1 MTNRASQRSKDPGDA
16 GKGAGSRSGSANRSG
31 TKGGLTAFSLRLALR
46 HPARVLLVLGV
57 AAAILAFPLR
67 DRALE
72 LFGWSAAPLGIWTV
86 GALCLFSWRPAFL
99 FRRWRYLLPL
109 LLLAFAASGV
119 LGMMNAGPGSGTGD
133 SLGGNV
139 GIAISVRP
147 YEWDR
152 FNVTTLE
159 YVTASLRV
167 AVLVIAAIA
176 IFIPRTSWKATAI
189 GSRYSWRGTV
199 LTGRAAARARRKW
212 SERME
217 RRRAE
222 RVERA
227 AQLEFELAAAE
238 AALTAQAE
246 SPSAVPLNKTGT
258 EIVAVSPTIHGLTAG
273 AASATSA
280 DITGTPPW
288 KDLGEDEEDL
298 STDPMETELVLRE
311 LPGSSDS
318 AGPRP
323 LPAIVSTAVLS
334 QAASQF
340 SWPLPRLDMLK
351 RAPSGGVTRSE
362 IDDRS
367 ALIENSLA
375 EYGIDVTVDQ
385 VFTGP
390 TVTMY
395 GLKPGWK
402 GGKVDPASG
411 KRVRVDMI
419 LNREKDL
426 ALALASPN
434 IRFEPVVPGESV
446 VGIEVPNSR
455 PTPVTLRSVMET
467 EAWRQFEAKAQLPVP
482 LGLGSGGQPVFADL
496 ARMPHTLIAGAT
508 GSGKSVC
515 MNAIITGL
523 LMCRTPAQVRLVMID
538 PKRVE
543 LTPYAGVPHLYTQ
556 VVVEAD
562 RAVATLKALIAEMMG
577 RFRVLEKAGVKNI
590 VSFNERSKEKMPYL
604 VILVDE
610 LADLMLQAANEV
622 ERLLVRLAQLG
633 RATGVHLVVATQR
646 PSVDVVTGLI
656 KANFPSRISFA
667 VMSQID
673 SRTVLDST
681 GGEKLLGRGDMLYLP
696 IDKAKA
702 ERVQGAF
709 LSDAEI
715 ESTVRM
721 WKAVRGPSL
730 PELEVEMEDEA
741 TVDTEFDGSSDS
753 LVDSARN
760 LARLQ
765 KTLSTSLLQ
774 RRLRIGYPRAA
785 RLMDELEDLGV
796 VGPGEPGKPRHV
808 LGS

>member
-1 MTNRASQRSKDPGDA
+1 MI
-16 GKGAGSRSGSANRSG
+16 
-31 TKGGLTAFSLRLALR
+31 
-46 HPARVLLVLGV
+46 LLVAVV
-57 AAAILAFPLR
+57 ALIVAYPLR
-67 DRALE
+67 DRTLE
-72 LFGWSAAPLGIWTV
+72 TLGWSVVPLGLWAA
-86 GALCLFSWRPAFL
+86 GAVYLLSWHPMLFV
-99 FRRWRYLLPL
+99 RRWRYVLPL

-119 LGMMNAGPGSGTGD
+119 LGILNAGPGSATGA
-133 SLGGNV
+133 SMGGALGEA
-139 GIAISVRP
+139 IAIRP
-147 YEWDR
+147 SEWDR

-159 YVTASLRV
+159 YAAASLRI
-167 AVLVIAAIA
+167 LVIFIIAAAIFA
-176 IFIPRTSWKATAI
+176 PRLSWRATAK
-189 GSRYSWRGTV
+189 GSKYSWRATV
-199 LTGRAAARARRKW
+199 VTAHTAAESKRKW
-212 SERME
+212 D
-217 RRRAE
+217 E
-222 RVERA
+222 RVERRRIERAEKRAQQEFEYA
-227 AQLEFELAAAE
+227 AAVAEAELAALADE
-238 AALTAQAE
+238 DETEYIEQPTSATASLA
-246 SPSAVPLNKTGT
+246 
-258 EIVAVSPTIHGLTAG
+258 PTIHGLTA
-273 AASATSA
+273 SVEHEEPPE
-280 DITGTPPW
+280 TPPW
-288 KDLGEDEEDL
+288 EFLDPSEVGDDD
-298 STDPMETELVLRE
+298 STNPMDQALVLRD
-311 LPGSSDS
+311 LPGGRPEPAD
-318 AGPRP
+318 AGPVP
-323 LPAIVSTAVLS
+323 EIISTAVLS

-340 SWPLPRLDMLK
+340 SWPLPRLDKLK
-351 RAPSGGVTRSE
+351 KAPQGGVTRAE
-362 IDDRS
+362 IDERS
-367 ALIENSLA
+367 SLIENSLA
-375 EYGIDVTVDQ
+375 EYGIEVTVDQ

-434 IRFEPVVPGESV
+434 IRLEPVVPGESV

-467 EAWRQFEAKAQLPVP
+467 DEWKRFAAKAQLPVP

-496 ARMPHTLIAGAT
+496 ARMPHTLIAGST

-523 LMCRTPAQVRLVMID
+523 LMSRSPAQTRMVMID

-543 LTPYAGVPHLYTQ
+543 LTPYAGIPHLYTP

-577 RFRVLEKAGVKNI
+577 RFKVLEKAGVKNI
-590 VSFNERSKEKMPYL
+590 VSFNERSSEKMPYL

-696 IDKAKA
+696 IDKAKP

-709 LSDAEI
+709 LSDTEI
-715 ESTVRM
+715 ESTVKM
-721 WKAVRGPSL
+721 WKAVKGPTL

-741 TVDTEFDGSSDS
+741 MVDSEFESSGDS
-753 LVDSARN
+753 LVDSARG
-760 LARLQ
+760 LAASQ

-785 RLMDELEDLGV
+785 RLMDELEDIGV
-796 VGPGEPGKPRHV
+796 VGPGEPGKPRQV
-808 LGS
+808 LGA

>member
-1 MTNRASQRSKDPGDA
+1 MTSKATNRVVRRSSAKKA
-16 GKGAGSRSGSANRSG
+16 GKGGSSLGDFAPF
-31 TKGGLTAFSLRLALR
+31 GLKFALR
-46 HPARVLLVLGV
+46 HPLRVVLLLAIV
-57 AAAILAFPLR
+57 AAVLAFPIR
-67 DRALE
+67 NWTLE
-72 LFGWSAAPLGIWTV
+72 TLGWSAVPLGLWVAGT
-86 GALCLFSWRPAFL
+86 AYLLSWRPTYL
-99 FRRWRYLLPL
+99 VRKWRYVLPALLV
-109 LLLAFAASGV
+109 AVAASGV
-119 LGMMNAGPGSGTGD
+119 LGMIEAEFGSSTGE
-133 SLGGNV
+133 SLGGSIGV
-139 GIAISVRP
+139 AIAIQPS
-147 YEWDR
+147 EWDR
-152 FNVTTLE
+152 FNVTTTDYLA
-159 YVTASLRV
+159 ASLRIAVLLIV
-167 AVLVIAAIA
+167 AVA
-176 IFIPRTSWKATAI
+176 IFTPKLSWRAMFQ
-189 GSRYSWRGTV
+189 GSRYSWK
-199 LTGRAAARARRKW
+199 AAATTGHVAAEGGRKW
-212 SERME
+212 KERSE

-222 RVERA
+222 KAEREA
-227 AQLEFELAAAE
+227 QQLEFEQAAVATEIELAAVE
-238 AALTAQAE
+238 ADE
-246 SPSAVPLNKTGT
+246 PEP
-258 EIVAVSPTIHGLTAG
+258 VSPTIHGI
-273 AASATSA
+273 AADEEA
-280 DITGTPPW
+280 DIATETPPW
-288 KDLGEDEEDL
+288 DDDDDLQT
-298 STDPMETELVLRE
+298 SPMDQELVLRD
-311 LPGSSDS
+311 LPGSAA
-318 AGPRP
+318 AGAAAAGAIPE
-323 LPAIVSTAVLS
+323 IVSTAVLS
-334 QAASQF
+334 KAASEF
-340 SWPLPRLDMLK
+340 KWPLPNMDKLK
-351 RAPSGGVTRSE
+351 KAPAGGVTRSE
-362 IDDRS
+362 IDERS
-367 ALIENSLA
+367 ELIETSLA

-395 GLKPGWK
+395 GLRPGWK
-402 GGKVDPASG
+402 GRKSEKTAAQ
-411 KRVRVDMI
+411 RVSVTSI
-419 LNREKDL
+419 LSREKDL

-467 EAWRQFEAKAQLPVP
+467 PAWKKFEAKAQLPVP
-482 LGLGSGGQPVFADL
+482 LGLGSGGEPVFADL
-496 ARMPHTLIAGAT
+496 ARMPHTLIAGST

-523 LMCRTPAQVRLVMID
+523 LMSRSPAQTRMVMID

-543 LTPYAGVPHLYTQ
+543 LTPYAGIPHLYTD

-604 VILVDE
+604 VIMVDE

-667 VMSQID
+667 VMSQVD
-673 SRTVLDST
+673 SRTVLDSV

-696 IDKAKA
+696 IDKAKP

-709 LSDAEI
+709 LSDGEI

-721 WKAVRGPSL
+721 WKAVNGPTL

-741 TVDTEFDGSSDS
+741 LVDGEIDTSGDS

-760 LARLQ
+760 LARSQ

-796 VGPGEPGKPRHV
+796 VGPGEPGKPRQV
-808 LGS
+808 LGA

>member
-1 MTNRASQRSKDPGDA
+1 MPFG
-16 GKGAGSRSGSANRSG
+16 
-31 TKGGLTAFSLRLALR
+31 FRLAAR
-46 HPARVLLVLGV
+46 HPVRVILVVAIAAAVLLLPMREWTEET
-57 AAAILAFPLR
+57 LL
-67 DRALE
+67 
-72 LFGWSAAPLGIWTV
+72 WSIVPLGAWAF
-86 GALCLFSWRPAFL
+86 GALYMISWRPMLAV
-99 FRRWRYLLPL
+99 RRWRLLAAT
-109 LLLAFAASGV
+109 LLLAVAATGV
-119 LGMMNAGPGSGTGD
+119 LGMLNQNDGFAIVGSMGGTLGEQIAIAPGS
-133 SLGGNV
+133 
-139 GIAISVRP
+139 
-147 YEWDR
+147 WDR
-152 FNVTTLE
+152 FNISNADYAAAIARIALI
-159 YVTASLRV
+159 
-167 AVLVIAAIA
+167 VIAAIA
-176 IFIPRTSWKATAI
+176 IFSPRASWQTA
-189 GSRYSWRGTV
+189 R
-199 LTGRAAARARRKW
+199 RAAHYSMAITAGTAASITEARRRWK
-212 SERME
+212 ERSE

-222 RVERA
+222 REERL
-227 AQLEFELAAAE
+227 AQQEFEQAAAE
-238 AALTAQAE
+238 AEAALALEDDAQADIAMQ
-246 SPSAVPLNKTGT
+246 SGPAT
-258 EIVAVSPTIHGLTAG
+258 PTIHGIAADEGDLAASEKPPWEEIDEDSTNPMDQALVLRDLPG
-273 AASATSA
+273 AASGAA
-280 DITGTPPW
+280 
-288 KDLGEDEEDL
+288 EE
-298 STDPMETELVLRE
+298 
-311 LPGSSDS
+311 
-318 AGPRP
+318 P
-323 LPAIVSTAVLS
+323 LPEIVSTAVLS
-334 QAASQF
+334 KAASDY
-340 SWPLPRLDMLK
+340 SWPLPRLDRLK
-351 RAPSGGVTRSE
+351 KAPAGGVTRQE
-362 IDDRS
+362 IDERS
-367 ALIENSLA
+367 RLIENSLA

-395 GLKPGWK
+395 GLRPGWK
-402 GGKVDPASG
+402 GGKADPAAG
-411 KRVRVDMI
+411 KRVRVDHI
-419 LNREKDL
+419 LGREKDL

-434 IRFEPVVPGESV
+434 IRMEPVVPGESV

-467 EAWRQFEAKAQLPVP
+467 DEWKRFEAKAQLPVP

-496 ARMPHTLIAGAT
+496 ARMPHTLIAGST

-523 LMCRTPAQVRLVMID
+523 LNSRTPAQTRMVMID

-543 LTPYAGVPHLYTQ
+543 LTPYAGIPHLYTP

-590 VSFNERSKEKMPYL
+590 VSFNERSAEKMPYL

-696 IDKAKA
+696 IDKAKP

-709 LSDAEI
+709 LSDSEI
-715 ESTVRM
+715 EATVRT
-721 WKAVRGPSL
+721 WKAVKGPTL

-741 TVDTEFDGSSDS
+741 TVISSFDDTGDS

-760 LARLQ
+760 LASSQ

-796 VGPGEPGKPRHV
+796 VGPGEPGKPRQV
-808 LGS
+808 LGA

>member
-1 MTNRASQRSKDPGDA
+1 M
-16 GKGAGSRSGSANRSG
+16 
-31 TKGGLTAFSLRLALR
+31 ALR
-46 HPARVLLVLGV
+46 HPARVVLLIAI
-57 AAAILAFPLR
+57 AAVIAAFPLR
-67 DRALE
+67 E
-72 LFGWSAAPLGIWTV
+72 WVQEMFGWSVVPLGLWAA
-86 GALCLFSWRPAFL
+86 GFL
-99 FRRWRYLLPL
+99 FLASWHPVLVVRRWRYVIPL
-109 LLLAFAASGV
+109 LLIAFASSGV
-119 LGMMNAGPGSGTGD
+119 LGMLNADPGSVTGNSMGGTIGEA
-133 SLGGNV
+133 
-139 GIAISVRP
+139 IAIRP
-147 YEWDR
+147 SEWDR
-152 FNVTTLE
+152 FNVTNFD
-159 YVTASLRV
+159 YAAASVRILI
-167 AVLVIAAIA
+167 LVIAAVA
-176 IFIPRTSWKATAI
+176 IFMPRLSWRATAI
-189 GSRYSWRGTV
+189 GSRHSWQ
-199 LTGRAAARARRKW
+199 AAERTAHTAAHTAAESRRKW
-212 SERME
+212 NERSAK
-217 RRRAE
+217 RRAE
-222 RVERA
+222 RIDRL
-227 AQLEFELAAAE
+227 AQQEFALAAA
-238 AALTAQAE
+238 AAEVELAE
-246 SPSAVPLNKTGT
+246 TDEYVEPDLET
-258 EIVAVSPTIHGLTAG
+258 ESVSPVIHGL
-273 AASATSA
+273 ASDLERDSVTEIA
-280 DITGTPPW
+280 PW
-288 KDLGEDEEDL
+288 ELQGEPQEDGDD
-298 STDPMETELVLRE
+298 STNPMDQSLVLRD
-311 LPGSSDS
+311 LPGGKPDT
-318 AGPRP
+318 AAAAP
-323 LPAIVSTAVLS
+323 LPEIISTAVLS

-340 SWPLPRLDMLK
+340 RWPLPRLDILK
-351 RAPSGGVTRSE
+351 RAPQGGVTRSE
-362 IDDRS
+362 IDERS
-367 ALIENSLA
+367 SLIENSLA
-375 EYGIDVTVDQ
+375 EYGIDVTIDQ

-434 IRFEPVVPGESV
+434 IRLEPVVPGESV
-446 VGIEVPNSR
+446 VGIEVPNSK

-467 EAWRQFEAKAQLPVP
+467 DEWKRFESKAQLPVP

-496 ARMPHTLIAGAT
+496 ARMPHTLIAGST

-523 LMCRTPAQVRLVMID
+523 LMSRSPAQTRLVMID

-543 LTPYAGVPHLYTQ
+543 LTPYAGIPHLYTP

-577 RFRVLEKAGVKNI
+577 RFKVLEKAGVKNI
-590 VSFNERSKEKMPYL
+590 VSFNERSSEKMPYL

-696 IDKAKA
+696 IDKAKP

-709 LSDAEI
+709 LADSEI
-715 ESTVRM
+715 ESTVKM
-721 WKAVRGPSL
+721 WKAVRGPTL

-741 TVDTEFDGSSDS
+741 IVDSEYESSGDS
-753 LVDSARN
+753 LVDSARG
-760 LARLQ
+760 LATSQ

-796 VGPGEPGKPRHV
+796 VGPGEPGKPRQV
-808 LGS
+808 VGA

>member
-1 MTNRASQRSKDPGDA
+1 MSLNSIAPFG
-16 GKGAGSRSGSANRSG
+16 
-31 TKGGLTAFSLRLALR
+31 LRLASR
-46 HPARVLLVLGV
+46 HPLRVALAL
-57 AAAILAFPLR
+57 AIAGAVLAFPMR
-67 DRALE
+67 DWALE
-72 LFGWSAAPLGIWTV
+72 TFGWSAAPLGLWTAS
-86 GALCLFSWRPAFL
+86 ALYLVSWRPMYLA
-99 FRRWRYLLPL
+99 RKWRYAVPL
-109 LLLAFAASGV
+109 LFLAFAASGV
-119 LGMMNAGPGSGTGD
+119 LGMFNANPGSRTGE
-133 SLGGNV
+133 SLGGALGV
-139 GIAISVRP
+139 AIAVSP
-147 YEWDR
+147 SEWDR
-152 FNVTTLE
+152 FNVTTFE
-159 YVTASLRV
+159 YIAASLRIFV
-167 AVLVIAAIA
+167 IVIAAVA
-176 IFIPRTSWKATAI
+176 VFNPRKSWRATAFGSRHSWKAAVGTGHTAAE
-189 GSRYSWRGTV
+189 G
-199 LTGRAAARARRKW
+199 RRKW
-212 SERME
+212 RERLQ
-217 RRRAE
+217 RRRAKRIE
-222 RVERA
+222 RQSQV
-227 AQLEFELAAAE
+227 EFELAAA
-238 AALTAQAE
+238 AAEVELLATNE
-246 SPSAVPLNKTGT
+246 EVEL
-258 EIVAVSPTIHGLTAG
+258 VVPTIHGIAAEAESEVLTEA
-273 AASATSA
+273 
-280 DITGTPPW
+280 PPW
-288 KDLGEDEEDL
+288 EDSDDLTT
-298 STDPMETELVLRE
+298 SPMNRELVLRD
-311 LPGSSDS
+311 LPAGPADASGTSDS
-318 AGPRP
+318 AP
-323 LPAIVSTAVLS
+323 LPEIISTAVLS

-340 SWPLPRLDMLK
+340 SWPLPRLEMLK
-351 RAPSGGVTRSE
+351 KAPVGGVTRAE
-362 IDDRS
+362 IDQRS
-367 ALIENSLA
+367 ALIENSLT

-402 GGKVDPASG
+402 GGKADPASG

-419 LNREKDL
+419 LGREKDL

-434 IRFEPVVPGESV
+434 IRLEPVVPGESV

-467 EAWRQFEAKAQLPVP
+467 DEWKGFESKAQLPVP

-496 ARMPHTLIAGAT
+496 ARMPHTLIAGST

-523 LMCRTPAQVRLVMID
+523 LMSRSPAQVRMVMID

-543 LTPYAGVPHLYTQ
+543 LTPYTGIPHLYTQ
-556 VVVEAD
+556 VIVEAD

-577 RFRVLEKAGVKNI
+577 RFRILEKAGVKNI
-590 VSFNERSKEKMPYL
+590 VSFNERSSEKMPYL
-604 VILVDE
+604 VIMVDE

-673 SRTVLDST
+673 SRTVLDSP

-696 IDKAKA
+696 IDKAKP

-709 LSDAEI
+709 LSDTEI
-715 ESTVRM
+715 ESTVRL
-721 WKAVRGPSL
+721 WKAVKGPSL

-741 TVDTEFDGSSDS
+741 QVDMQIDSSGDS
-753 LVDSARN
+753 LVDAARD
-760 LARLQ
+760 LSRSQ

-808 LGS
+808 LGA

>member
-1 MTNRASQRSKDPGDA
+1 MNKFAPLG
-16 GKGAGSRSGSANRSG
+16 
-31 TKGGLTAFSLRLALR
+31 LRLVLR
-46 HPARVLLVLGV
+46 HPVRVVVLLAV
-57 AAAILAFPLR
+57 AAAALAFPLR
-67 DRALE
+67 DWTLE
-72 LFGWSAAPLGIWTV
+72 TFGWSMVPFGAWTAAV
-86 GALCLFSWRPAFL
+86 LFLLSWRPMYLA
-99 FRRWRYLLPL
+99 RRWRYVLPL
-109 LLLAFAASGV
+109 LALAVAASGI
-119 LGMMNAGPGSGTGD
+119 LGMMNAEPGSSVGE
-133 SLGGNV
+133 SLGGAV
-139 GIAISVRP
+139 GVAIAVRP
-147 YEWDR
+147 GEWDR
-152 FNVTTLE
+152 FNVSTIE
-159 YVTASLRV
+159 YAAASLRIL
-167 AVLVIAAIA
+167 ALAIFAAAI
-176 IFIPRTSWKATAI
+176 FTPRLSWRATAT
-189 GSRYSWRGTV
+189 GSRVSW
-199 LTGRAAARARRKW
+199 RAAALTGHTAAESRRRWK
-212 SERME
+212 ERSE

-222 RVERA
+222 RIEKA
-227 AQLEFELAAAE
+227 AQLEFERAAAE
-238 AALTAQAE
+238 AESKPALDDQ
-246 SPSAVPLNKTGT
+246 SSGPAV
-258 EIVAVSPTIHGLTAG
+258 PTIHGIP
-273 AASATSA
+273 A
-280 DITGTPPW
+280 DSDSDFEDPPW
-288 KDLGEDEEDL
+288 EDEKL
-298 STDPMETELVLRE
+298 STHPMDQELVLRD
-311 LPGSSDS
+311 LPGGLT
-318 AGPRP
+318 GPAAAT
-323 LPAIVSTAVLS
+323 PAILTTAVLS

-340 SWPLPRLDMLK
+340 KWPLPRLDMLK
-351 RAPSGGVTRSE
+351 KAPAGGVTRAE
-362 IDDRS
+362 IDERS
-367 ALIENSLA
+367 RLIENSLA
-375 EYGIDVTVDQ
+375 EYGIEVTVDQ

-395 GLKPGWK
+395 GLRPGWK

-419 LNREKDL
+419 LSREKDL

-434 IRFEPVVPGESV
+434 IRLEPVVPGESV

-467 EAWRQFEAKAQLPVP
+467 DGWKKFESSAQLPVP

-496 ARMPHTLIAGAT
+496 AKMPHTLIAGST

-523 LMCRTPAQVRLVMID
+523 LMSRSPAQVRMVMVD

-543 LTPYAGVPHLYTQ
+543 LTPYAGIPHLYTP

-590 VSFNERSKEKMPYL
+590 VSFNERSNEKMPYL

-673 SRTVLDST
+673 SRTVLDAT

-696 IDKAKA
+696 IDKAKP

-709 LSDAEI
+709 LSDTEI

-721 WKAVRGPSL
+721 WKAVNGPPL

-741 TVDTEFDGSSDS
+741 TVDGDFDSSGDS

-760 LARLQ
+760 LARTQ

-796 VGPGEPGKPRHV
+796 VGPGEPGKPRQV
-808 LGS
+808 LGA

>member
-1 MTNRASQRSKDPGDA
+1 MTSKATKRVSRTPRNVEPGASESA
-16 GKGAGSRSGSANRSG
+16 GG
-31 TKGGLTAFSLRLALR
+31 TALGGFAPFGLRLALR
-46 HPARVLLVLGV
+46 HPLRVLLVV
-57 AAAILAFPLR
+57 SMAAALLAFPLR
-67 DRALE
+67 EWTLE
-72 LFGWSAAPLGIWTV
+72 FLGWSAAPLGLWAV
-86 GALCLFSWRPAFL
+86 SALYLLSWRPSL
-99 FRRWRYLLPL
+99 LIRRWRYILSL
-109 LLLAFAASGV
+109 LLVAFAASGV
-119 LGMMNAGPGSGTGD
+119 LGMMDAAVGSSTGD
-133 SLGGNV
+133 SLGGTIGV
-139 GIAISVRP
+139 AIAVRP
-147 YEWDR
+147 SEWDR

-159 YVTASLRV
+159 YITASLRI
-167 AVLVIAAIA
+167 AVLLAVAIA
-176 IFIPRTSWKATAI
+176 LFTPRISWRATAI
-189 GSRYSWRGTV
+189 GSRYSWRGAVRT
-199 LTGRAAARARRKW
+199 RQAAARASRKW
-212 SERME
+212 NEREE

-222 RVERA
+222 RIERET
-227 AQLEFELAAAE
+227 QLEFAMAAAAAE
-238 AALTAQAE
+238 AALAI
-246 SPSAVPLNKTGT
+246 SAT
-258 EIVAVSPTIHGLTAG
+258 ETDEMFETVSPIIHGMT
-273 AASATSA
+273 ATS
-280 DITGTPPW
+280 DTGAVATVIPPW
-288 KDLGEDEEDL
+288 EDEEGL
-298 STDPMETELVLRE
+298 SGSPMEPELVLRA
-311 LPGSSDS
+311 LPGSLDTP
-318 AGPRP
+318 GGP
-323 LPAIVSTAVLS
+323 LPAIISTAVLS

-340 SWPLPRLDMLK
+340 KWPLPRLDMLK
-351 RAPSGGVTRSE
+351 KAPLGGVTKAE
-362 IDDRS
+362 IDERS
-367 ALIENSLA
+367 ALIENSLT

-402 GGKVDPASG
+402 DGKVDPAAG

-419 LNREKDL
+419 LSREKDL

-434 IRFEPVVPGESV
+434 IRLQPVVPGESV

-467 EAWRQFEAKAQLPVP
+467 ESWRQFEAKAQLPVP
-482 LGLGSGGQPVFADL
+482 LGLGSGGQAVFADL
-496 ARMPHTLIAGAT
+496 AKMPHTLIAGAT

-543 LTPYAGVPHLYTQ
+543 LTPYAGVPHLYTP

-562 RAVATLKALIAEMMG
+562 RAVATLKALIVEMMG
-577 RFRVLEKAGVKNI
+577 RFKVLEKAGVKNI
-590 VSFNERSKEKMPYL
+590 VTFNERSGEKMPYL

-610 LADLMLQAANEV
+610 LADLMLQAANDV

-696 IDKAKA
+696 IDKAKP

-715 ESTVRM
+715 EATVRM

-741 TVDTEFDGSSDS
+741 IVDHEFDGSDDS
-753 LVDSARN
+753 LVESARN
-760 LARLQ
+760 LSRMQ

-774 RRLRIGYPRAA
+774 RKLRIGYPRAA

-796 VGPGEPGKPRHV
+796 VGPGELGKPRQV
-808 LGS
+808 LGA

>member
-1 MTNRASQRSKDPGDA
+1 M
-16 GKGAGSRSGSANRSG
+16 
-31 TKGGLTAFSLRLALR
+31 R
-46 HPARVLLVLGV
+46 HPVRVILLVAIV
-57 AAAILAFPLR
+57 ALIVAYPMR
-67 DRALE
+67 DRTLE
-72 LFGWSAAPLGIWTV
+72 TLGWSVAPFGLWAAGTLYLV
-86 GALCLFSWRPAFL
+86 SWRPTML
-99 FRRWRYLLPL
+99 VRKWRYVLPL
-109 LLLAFAASGV
+109 LLLAFASSGV
-119 LGMMNAGPGSGTGD
+119 LGMQNADPGSITGS
-133 SLGGNV
+133 SLGGTL
-139 GIAISVRP
+139 GETIAVRP
-147 YEWDR
+147 SEWDR

-159 YVTASLRV
+159 YATASFRILII
-167 AVLVIAAIA
+167 LIAAVV
-176 IFIPRTSWKATAI
+176 IFIPRLSWRATEAS
-189 GSRYSWRGTV
+189 SRYSWQAGVRTAE
-199 LTGRAAARARRKW
+199 TAAEGRRRWNERSARRK
-212 SERME
+212 SERID
-217 RRRAE
+217 RL
-222 RVERA
+222 
-227 AQLEFELAAAE
+227 AQEEFELAAAAAE
-238 AALTAQAE
+238 AELAVIGVDEYGE
-246 SPSAVPLNKTGT
+246 SLPEPPIASPVFSAVASGDTLTSEALP
-258 EIVAVSPTIHGLTAG
+258 ASPIIHGL
-273 AASATSA
+273 SAEGENEEL
-280 DITGTPPW
+280 IENPPW
-288 KDLGEDEEDL
+288 EITDPEDL
-298 STDPMETELVLRE
+298 DDDPAGPMDQELVLRA
-311 LPGSSDS
+311 LPGGRTESA
-318 AGPRP
+318 AGP
-323 LPAIVSTAVLS
+323 LPEIISTAVLS

-340 SWPLPRLDMLK
+340 SWPSPRLEILK
-351 RAPSGGVTRSE
+351 KAPQGGVTRPE
-362 IDDRS
+362 IDERS
-367 ALIENSLA
+367 ALIKNSLA
-375 EYGIDVTVDQ
+375 EYGIDVTIDQ

-390 TVTMY
+390 TVTKY

-402 GGKVDPASG
+402 DGKIDPSSG

-434 IRFEPVVPGESV
+434 IRLEPVVPGESV
-446 VGIEVPNSR
+446 VGIEVPNSK

-467 EAWRQFEAKAQLPVP
+467 DEWKRFAAKAQLPVP

-496 ARMPHTLIAGAT
+496 ARMPHTLIAGST

-523 LMCRTPAQVRLVMID
+523 LMSRSPAQTRMVMID

-543 LTPYAGVPHLYTQ
+543 LTPYAGIPHLYTP

-590 VSFNERSKEKMPYL
+590 VSFNERSSEKMPYL

-696 IDKAKA
+696 IDRAKP

-709 LSDAEI
+709 LSDSEI
-715 ESTVRM
+715 EATVRV
-721 WKAVRGPSL
+721 WKAVKGPTL

-741 TVDTEFDGSSDS
+741 LVDTEFESSGDS
-753 LVDSARN
+753 LVDSARG
-760 LARLQ
+760 LAASQ

-796 VGPGEPGKPRHV
+796 VGPGEPGKPRQV
-808 LGS
+808 LGA

>member
-1 MTNRASQRSKDPGDA
+1 MPFG
-16 GKGAGSRSGSANRSG
+16 
-31 TKGGLTAFSLRLALR
+31 LRLALR
-46 HPARVLLVLGV
+46 HPVRVILLVAIV
-57 AAAILAFPLR
+57 AVIVAYPLR
-67 DRALE
+67 DRTLE
-72 LFGWSAAPLGIWTV
+72 TLGWSVAPFGLWAV
-86 GALCLFSWRPAFL
+86 GTLYLLSWRPTML
-99 FRRWRYLLPL
+99 IRKWRYVLPL
-109 LLLAFAASGV
+109 LLLAFASSGV
-119 LGMMNAGPGSGTGD
+119 LGMLNADPGSVTGTSMGGT
-133 SLGGNV
+133 LGEA
-139 GIAISVRP
+139 IAIRP
-147 YEWDR
+147 SEWDR

-159 YVTASLRV
+159 YAAASLRV
-167 AVLVIAAIA
+167 LVIVIAAIA
-176 IFIPRTSWKATAI
+176 LFTPRLSWRATEAS
-189 GSRYSWRGTV
+189 SRYSWRAGVRTAETAV
-199 LTGRAAARARRKW
+199 EGRRRLSERSARRK
-212 SERME
+212 SERND
-217 RRRAE
+217 RL
-222 RVERA
+222 
-227 AQLEFELAAAE
+227 AQAEFELAAAAAE
-238 AALTAQAE
+238 AELAAIGVDEYGESLPEAPVVSDVSLTREATAI
-246 SPSAVPLNKTGT
+246 SP
-258 EIVAVSPTIHGLTAG
+258 IIHGL
-273 AASATSA
+273 SAQGEHEELTE
-280 DITGTPPW
+280 IPPW
-288 KDLGEDEEDL
+288 EL
-298 STDPMETELVLRE
+298 TDPGDLANDSSGPMDQELVLRA
-311 LPGSSDS
+311 LPVGRTESA
-318 AGPRP
+318 AGP
-323 LPAIVSTAVLS
+323 LPEIISTAVLS

-340 SWPLPRLDMLK
+340 SWPSPRFDILK
-351 RAPSGGVTRSE
+351 KAPQGGVTRTE
-362 IDDRS
+362 IDERS
-367 ALIENSLA
+367 ALIKNSLA
-375 EYGIDVTVDQ
+375 EYGIDVTIDQ

-390 TVTMY
+390 TVTKY

-402 GGKVDPASG
+402 DGKIDPASG

-434 IRFEPVVPGESV
+434 IRLEPVVPGESV
-446 VGIEVPNSR
+446 VGIEVPNSK

-467 EAWRQFEAKAQLPVP
+467 EEWKRFEAKAQLPVP

-496 ARMPHTLIAGAT
+496 ARMPHTLIAGST

-523 LMCRTPAQVRLVMID
+523 LMSRSPAQTRMVMID

-543 LTPYAGVPHLYTQ
+543 LTPYTGIPHLYTP

-590 VSFNERSKEKMPYL
+590 VSFNERSNEKMPYL

-696 IDKAKA
+696 IDRAKP

-709 LSDAEI
+709 LSDSEI
-715 ESTVRM
+715 EATVRV
-721 WKAVRGPSL
+721 WKAVKGPTL

-741 TVDTEFDGSSDS
+741 LVDTEFESSGDA
-753 LVDSARN
+753 LVDSARG
-760 LARLQ
+760 LAASQR
-765 KTLSTSLLQ
+765 TLSTSLLQ

-796 VGPGEPGKPRHV
+796 VGPGEPGKPRQV
-808 LGS
+808 LGA

>member
-1 MTNRASQRSKDPGDA
+1 MA
-16 GKGAGSRSGSANRSG
+16 
-31 TKGGLTAFSLRLALR
+31 
-46 HPARVLLVLGV
+46 V
-57 AAAILAFPLR
+57 AILVFPLR
-67 DRALE
+67 EWALE
-72 LFGWSAAPLGIWTV
+72 FFGWSAAPLGLWAV
-86 GALCLFSWRPAFL
+86 SALYLLSLRPLSF
-99 FRRWRYLLPL
+99 FRRWRYVLPL

-119 LGMMNAGPGSGTGD
+119 LGMMNSAPGASTGD
-133 SLGGNV
+133 SLGGTLGV
-139 GIAISVRP
+139 AVSIRP
-147 YEWDR
+147 SEWDR

-159 YVTASLRV
+159 YITASLRV
-167 AVLVIAAIA
+167 AVLVAAAIA
-176 IFIPRTSWKATAI
+176 VFSPRMSWRATAT
-189 GSRYSWRGTV
+189 GSRYSWRGAVTTRNTTATAV
-199 LTGRAAARARRKW
+199 RKWNGRA
-212 SERME
+212 E

-222 RVERA
+222 RVERET
-227 AQLEFELAAAE
+227 QLEFELAAAAAE
-238 AALTAQAE
+238 AALAAPTAE
-246 SPSAVPLNKTGT
+246 TIERLEP
-258 EIVAVSPTIHGLTAG
+258 VSPTIHGITAHG
-273 AASATSA
+273 
-280 DITGTPPW
+280 ITAVTDDEAVGTISPPW
-288 KDLGEDEEDL
+288 EDEDEL
-298 STDPMETELVLRE
+298 SGHPMEPALVLRD
-311 LPGSSDS
+311 LPGASDGPGIGPMS
-318 AGPRP
+318 AI
-323 LPAIVSTAVLS
+323 LSTAVLS
-334 QAASQF
+334 KAASQF
-340 SWPLPRLDMLK
+340 KWPLPRLDILK
-351 RAPSGGVTRSE
+351 KAPVGGVTKAE
-362 IDDRS
+362 IDERS
-367 ALIENSLA
+367 ALIENSLT

-419 LNREKDL
+419 LSREKDL

-434 IRFEPVVPGESV
+434 IRLVPVVPGESV

-467 EAWRQFEAKAQLPVP
+467 ESWRQFEARAQLPVP
-482 LGLGSGGQPVFADL
+482 LGLGSGGEAVFADL

-543 LTPYAGVPHLYTQ
+543 LTPYAGVPHLYTP

-562 RAVATLKALIAEMMG
+562 RAVATLKALIIEMMG
-577 RFRVLEKAGVKNI
+577 RFKVLEKAGVKNI
-590 VSFNERSKEKMPYL
+590 VSFNERSGEKMPYL
-604 VILVDE
+604 VIMVDE
-610 LADLMLQAANEV
+610 LADLMLQAANDV

-696 IDKAKA
+696 IDKAKP

-715 ESTVRM
+715 EATVRI

-741 TVDTEFDGSSDS
+741 TVDHDFDGSDDS

-760 LARLQ
+760 LSRMQ

-774 RRLRIGYPRAA
+774 RKLRIGYPRAA

-796 VGPGEPGKPRHV
+796 VGPGELGKPRQV
-808 LGS
+808 LGA

>member
-1 MTNRASQRSKDPGDA
+1 MSMGDFA
-16 GKGAGSRSGSANRSG
+16 PF
-31 TKGGLTAFSLRLALR
+31 GLRFALT
-46 HPARVLLVLGV
+46 HPVRVIVLVAVGI
-57 AAAILAFPLR
+57 AILAFPLQNWT
-67 DRALE
+67 LE
-72 LFGWSAAPLGIWTV
+72 TLGWSVVPLGIWAAGT
-86 GALCLFSWRPAFL
+86 LYLLSWHPTYLVRK
-99 FRRWRYLLPL
+99 WRYVVPS
-109 LLLAFAASGV
+109 LLLALASAGA
-119 LGMMNAGPGSGTGD
+119 LGMVNAEFGSRTGE
-133 SLGGNV
+133 SLGGAIGV
-139 GIAISVRP
+139 AISIQP
-147 YEWDR
+147 SEWDR
-152 FNVTTLE
+152 FNVSTMDYLG
-159 YVTASLRV
+159 ASIRI
-167 AVLVIAAIA
+167 LVILLVAAA
-176 IFIPRTSWKATAI
+176 LFAPKLSWRATFQ
-189 GSRYSWRGTV
+189 GSRYSWK
-199 LTGRAAARARRKW
+199 AAATTGHAAAEGRRRLKERSERRK
-212 SERME
+212 
-217 RRRAE
+217 AE
-222 RVERA
+222 RVERE
-227 AQLEFELAAAE
+227 AQLELERAAFAAESELAAADTDQLE
-238 AALTAQAE
+238 
-246 SPSAVPLNKTGT
+246 P
-258 EIVAVSPTIHGLTAG
+258 VSPVIHGI
-273 AASATSA
+273 AADSNE
-280 DITGTPPW
+280 DFDKETPPW
-288 KDLGEDEEDL
+288 EEVEDPRGN
-298 STDPMETELVLRE
+298 PMDQELVLRD
-311 LPGSSDS
+311 LPGAAA
-318 AGPRP
+318 AGAAAAAIPE
-323 LPAIVSTAVLS
+323 IVSTAVLS
-334 QAASQF
+334 EAASQF
-340 SWPLPRLDMLK
+340 KWPLPNMEKLK
-351 RAPSGGVTRSE
+351 KAPPGGVTRAE
-362 IDDRS
+362 IDERS
-367 ALIENSLA
+367 NLIETSLA

-395 GLKPGWK
+395 GLRPGWK
-402 GGKVDPASG
+402 GRKSDQSAGQ
-411 KRVRVDMI
+411 RVSVNTI
-419 LNREKDL
+419 LNRERDL

-446 VGIEVPNSR
+446 VGIEVPNSK

-467 EAWRQFEAKAQLPVP
+467 PEWKKFQSSAQLPVP
-482 LGLGSGGQPVFADL
+482 LGLGSGGDAVFADL
-496 ARMPHTLIAGAT
+496 ARMPHTLIAGST

-523 LMCRTPAQVRLVMID
+523 LMSRSPAQVRMVMID

-543 LTPYAGVPHLYTQ
+543 LTPYAGIPHLYTD

-667 VMSQID
+667 VMSQVD
-673 SRTVLDST
+673 SRTVLDSV

-696 IDKAKA
+696 IDKAKP

-709 LSDAEI
+709 LSDTEI

-721 WKAVRGPSL
+721 WKAVNGPTL

-741 TVDTEFDGSSDS
+741 LVDGEIDTSGDS
-753 LVDSARN
+753 LIDSARN
-760 LARLQ
+760 LARSQ

-796 VGPGEPGKPRHV
+796 VGPGEPGKPRQV
-808 LGS
+808 LGA

>member
-1 MTNRASQRSKDPGDA
+1 MPFG
-16 GKGAGSRSGSANRSG
+16 
-31 TKGGLTAFSLRLALR
+31 LRLALR
-46 HPARVLLVLGV
+46 HPVRVILLVAIV
-57 AAAILAFPLR
+57 AVIVAYPLR
-67 DRALE
+67 DRTLE
-72 LFGWSAAPLGIWTV
+72 TLGWSVAPLGLWAV
-86 GALCLFSWRPAFL
+86 GTLYLLSWRPTML
-99 FRRWRYLLPL
+99 IRKWRYVLPL
-109 LLLAFAASGV
+109 LLLAFASSGV
-119 LGMMNAGPGSGTGD
+119 LGMLNADPGSVTGTSMGGT
-133 SLGGNV
+133 LGEA
-139 GIAISVRP
+139 IAIRP
-147 YEWDR
+147 SEWDR

-159 YVTASLRV
+159 YATASLRV
-167 AVLVIAAIA
+167 LVILIAAVV
-176 IFIPRTSWKATAI
+176 IFTPRLSWRATEAS
-189 GSRYSWRGTV
+189 SRYSWQAGVRTAE
-199 LTGRAAARARRKW
+199 TAAEARRRLSERSARRK
-212 SERME
+212 SERND
-217 RRRAE
+217 RLAQAE
-222 RVERA
+222 FDLA
-227 AQLEFELAAAE
+227 AAAAE
-238 AALTAQAE
+238 AELAAIGVDEYGE
-246 SPSAVPLNKTGT
+246 SLPEAPV
-258 EIVAVSPTIHGLTAG
+258 VSPVVSEVLQTREATAISPIIHGL
-273 AASATSA
+273 SAQ
-280 DITGTPPW
+280 GEHEELVENPPW
-288 KDLGEDEEDL
+288 EL
-298 STDPMETELVLRE
+298 TDPGDLANDSSGPMDQELVLRA
-311 LPGSSDS
+311 LPVGRTESA
-318 AGPRP
+318 AGP
-323 LPAIVSTAVLS
+323 LPEIISTAVLS

-340 SWPLPRLDMLK
+340 SWPSPRLDILK
-351 RAPSGGVTRSE
+351 KAPQGGVTRTE
-362 IDDRS
+362 IDERS
-367 ALIENSLA
+367 ALIKNSLA
-375 EYGIDVTVDQ
+375 EYGIDVTIDQ

-390 TVTMY
+390 TVTKY

-402 GGKVDPASG
+402 DGKIDPASG

-434 IRFEPVVPGESV
+434 IRLEPVVPGESV
-446 VGIEVPNSR
+446 VGIEVPNSK

-467 EAWRQFEAKAQLPVP
+467 DEWKRFEAKAQLPVP

-496 ARMPHTLIAGAT
+496 ARMPHTLIAGST

-523 LMCRTPAQVRLVMID
+523 LMSRSPAQTRMVMID

-543 LTPYAGVPHLYTQ
+543 LTPYTGIPHLYTP

-590 VSFNERSKEKMPYL
+590 VSFNERSNEKMPYL

-696 IDKAKA
+696 IDKAKP

-709 LSDAEI
+709 LSDSEI
-715 ESTVRM
+715 EATVRV
-721 WKAVRGPSL
+721 WKAVKGPTL

-741 TVDTEFDGSSDS
+741 LVDTEFESSGDA
-753 LVDSARN
+753 LVDSARG
-760 LARLQ
+760 LAASQR
-765 KTLSTSLLQ
+765 TLSTSLLQ

-796 VGPGEPGKPRHV
+796 VGPGEPGKPRQV
-808 LGS
+808 LGA

>member
-1 MTNRASQRSKDPGDA
+1 M
-16 GKGAGSRSGSANRSG
+16 
-31 TKGGLTAFSLRLALR
+31 GGVGPYGLRIALR
-46 HPARVLLVLGV
+46 HPGRVVLLVSI
-57 AAAILAFPLR
+57 AAAIVAFLLR
-67 DRALE
+67 EQTLE
-72 LFGWSAAPLGIWTV
+72 LLGWSLVPIGLWAVSLV
-86 GALCLFSWRPAFL
+86 YVLSWRPLMAV
-99 FRRWRYLLPL
+99 RRWRYVLPL
-109 LLLAFAASGV
+109 LLLAIAASGV
-119 LGMMNAGPGSGTGD
+119 LGMLNAEPGSLSGESMGGT
-133 SLGGNV
+133 V
-139 GIAISVRP
+139 GEAIAIAP
-147 YEWDR
+147 GEWDR
-152 FNVTTLE
+152 FNVTNVD
-159 YVTASLRV
+159 YAAASLRIL
-167 AVLVIAAIA
+167 VLVIAAAA
-176 IFIPRTSWKATAI
+176 IFTPRLSWRAAAT
-189 GSRYSWRGTV
+189 GSRYSWHATTATAHKASEG
-199 LTGRAAARARRKW
+199 RRKW
-212 SERME
+212 HERSER
-217 RRRAE
+217 RKAE
-222 RVERA
+222 RLERE
-227 AQLEFELAAAE
+227 AQQEFELAAAVAE
-238 AALTAQAE
+238 AELAAIEARDEDETAA
-246 SPSAVPLNKTGT
+246 P
-258 EIVAVSPTIHGLTAG
+258 ISPTIHGI
-273 AASATSA
+273 AADEEA
-280 DITGTPPW
+280 DAFTETPPW
-288 KDLGEDEEDL
+288 ETIEAEDDA
-298 STDPMETELVLRE
+298 TNPMDQSLVLRD
-311 LPGSSDS
+311 LPTGPAS
-318 AGPRP
+318 AAADEP
-323 LPAIVSTAVLS
+323 LPEIISTAVLS

-340 SWPLPRLDMLK
+340 NWPLPRLDKLK
-351 RAPSGGVTRSE
+351 KAPQGGVTRAE
-362 IDDRS
+362 IDERS
-367 ALIENSLA
+367 SLIENSLA

-395 GLKPGWK
+395 GLRPGWK
-402 GGKVDPASG
+402 GGKADPAAG

-434 IRFEPVVPGESV
+434 IRLEPVVPGESV

-467 EAWRQFEAKAQLPVP
+467 DEWKRFESKANLPVP

-496 ARMPHTLIAGAT
+496 ARMPHTLIAGST

-523 LMCRTPAQVRLVMID
+523 LMSRSPAQARMVMID

-543 LTPYAGVPHLYTQ
+543 LTPYAGIPHLYTP

-590 VSFNERSKEKMPYL
+590 VSFNERSSEKMPYL

-696 IDKAKA
+696 IDKAKP

-709 LSDAEI
+709 LSDSEI

-721 WKAVRGPSL
+721 WKAVKGPSL

-741 TVDTEFDGSSDS
+741 LVDSEIDTSGDS

-760 LARLQ
+760 LARSQ

-796 VGPGEPGKPRHV
+796 VGPGEPGKPRQV